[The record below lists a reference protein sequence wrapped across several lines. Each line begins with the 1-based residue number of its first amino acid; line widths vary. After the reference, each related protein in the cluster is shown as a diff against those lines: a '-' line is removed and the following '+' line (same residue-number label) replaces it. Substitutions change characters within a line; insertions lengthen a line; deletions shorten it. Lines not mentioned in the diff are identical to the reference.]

1 VSASAAVVSTGCRR
15 RRAASASWIRRGHA
29 PAAPEPGELHP
40 FGGQGAFI
48 TTAGFQNAAAE
59 VALEP
64 GFPRIGL
71 INGRQLV
78 DPLVEHWTD
87 VPPEFRERL
96 GLKPG
101 LVRI

>member
-1 VSASAAVVSTGCRR
+1 MRRVPANGCRQ
-15 RRAASASWIRRGHA
+15 RRAASASWIRRGH
-29 PAAPEPGELHP
+29 P
-40 FGGQGAFI
+40 
-48 TTAGFQNAAAE
+48 AAE

-71 INGRQLV
+71 INGRRLV
-78 DPLVEHWTD
+78 EPLVEHWND
-87 VPPEFRERL
+87 IPQEFQQWL